1 MRALLTISIVVV
13 ASCSA
18 GYCSEGGQ
26 STYIPGFQD
35 TLAGFLPPPG
45 SYFQEDLFFYTG
57 NARRTVRERRVEE
70 APHEYLP
77 IQFSIFNQVTKAR
90 LWGSNYA
97 WGVIVPFAQPD
108 LTGQR
113 VSALGEM
120 EIIPIMLGW
129 HNGRSHQK
137 TWMVVYPPTG
147 EYNVNNFVN
156 TSLNHWALEFDY
168 AYTFLDP
175 KTGLEFD
182 AAPGY
187 TFNFENPAT
196 NYQNGQ
202 EFHTDLAA
210 IQHLSTSWGL
220 GAVGYIFFQTTG
232 DSGSGTM
239 LGSFEGR
246 TYALG
251 PILTYRTKIGSV
263 PVGLTGKYHGEF
275 GVTNR
280 FEGHSYWLNISAAF

>member
-1 MRALLTISIVVV
+1 M
-13 ASCSA
+13 
-18 GYCSEGGQ
+18 
-26 STYIPGFQD
+26 
-35 TLAGFLPPPG
+35 
-45 SYFQEDLFFYTG
+45 
-57 NARRTVRERRVEE
+57 RERRVEE
-70 APHEYLP
+70 APHECLP
-77 IQFSIFNQVTKAR
+77 IQFSIFNQVTRTR

-97 WGVIVPFAQPD
+97 WGVIVPFAEPD
-108 LTGQR
+108 LIGQIVTPNR
-113 VSALGEM
+113 NMSSGQSVSALGEM

-137 TWMVVYPPTG
+137 TLMVVYPPTG

-187 TFNFENPAT
+187 TFNFENSAT
-196 NYQNGQ
+196 SYQNGQ

-210 IQHLSTSWGL
+210 IQHLSTSWAL
-220 GAVGYIFFQTTG
+220 GAVGYIFVQTTG
-232 DSGSGTM
+232 DSGSGAR

-246 TYALG
+246 AYALG

-263 PVGLTGKYHGEF
+263 PVGLTGKYYGEF
-275 GVTNR
+275 RVTNR
-280 FEGHSYWLNISAAF
+280 FEGHSYWLNVNAAL